1 MLRCVMAKKAA
12 KAVKTTIS
20 TALPIMAVI
29 TATTLIGPAA
39 VLTTGGAIVSLG
51 IGAIVAAIDA

>member
-1 MLRCVMAKKAA
+1 MAKKAA